1 MPTVC
6 IGARHTASSS
16 IPLHL
21 DPGLA
26 LPRAELLTRHLA
38 RVGNTRTAMGIIARL
53 LFDCAASAFEV
64 RRSPPGP
71 ILVVDDDPDLLEMVG
86 LVLESAGYAVLPAMN
101 GIEALRRVQ
110 EGHPALI
117 LLDMKMPLMDG
128 WEFMA
133 RYRQL
138 HNHQSPVIILTAA
151 QDARAWAEQVQAD
164 GYLAKPFD
172 IADLL
177 NIVDKHIR
185 GARTGG
191 GN

>member
-1 MPTVC
+1 
-6 IGARHTASSS
+6 
-16 IPLHL
+16 
-21 DPGLA
+21 
-26 LPRAELLTRHLA
+26 
-38 RVGNTRTAMGIIARL
+38 MGIIARL